1 MIEVTISATMLVEA
15 RDKAAEM
22 GRLRNSIINGA
33 GNIAGFIG
41 EAIAQQVLGGELSNT
56 YDYDLV
62 VPSGKIFD
70 QTSNSFRQTLFTID
84 VKTKQTSVKPL
95 ETYECSIAALNTTQE
110 CDYYAF
116 VRVKNDFTVG
126 WYLGMYDKKQYMED
140 ATFMKKGTVDASNGY
155 TVKSDCY
162 NLKISELKEMI

>member
-1 MIEVTISATMLVEA
+1 MIEVVVTGDMLVEA

-41 EAIAQQVLGGELSNT
+41 EAIAQQVMGGVLANT
-56 YDYDLV
+56 YEYDLILCN
-62 VPSGKIFD
+62 GK
-70 QTSNSFRQTLFTID
+70 TVD

-95 ETYECSIAALNTTQE
+95 ETYECSIAGLNATQE

-116 VRVKNDFTVG
+116 VRVKNDFSVG
-126 WYLGMYDKKQYMED
+126 WFLGVYKKQQYMLD
-140 ATFMKKGTVDASNGY
+140 SVFLKKGTIDPDNGY
-155 TVKSDCY
+155 VVRSDCY
-162 NLKISELKEMI
+162 NLKINQLKGHEYVNE

>member
-1 MIEVTISATMLVEA
+1 MIEVIVTGDMLVEA

-41 EAIAQQVLGGELSNT
+41 EAIAQKVMGGVLANT

-62 VPSGKIFD
+62 LSNGK
-70 QTSNSFRQTLFTID
+70 TVD

-95 ETYECSIAALNTTQE
+95 DTYECSIAKLNTTQE
-110 CDYYAF
+110 CDFYAF
-116 VRVKNDFTVG
+116 VRVKNDFSVG
-126 WYLGMYDKKQYMED
+126 WLLGVYEKQQYMLD
-140 ATFMKKGTVDASNGY
+140 SVFMKKGTIDASNGY

-162 NLKISELKEMI
+162 NLKINQLKGHEHVNQ

>member
-1 MIEVTISATMLVEA
+1 MIEVVVTAEMLVEA

-22 GRLRNSIINGA
+22 GRLRNSITSGA

-41 EAIAQQVLGGELSNT
+41 EAIAQQVLGGSLDNT

-62 VPSGKIFD
+62 MEDGTK
-70 QTSNSFRQTLFTID
+70 ID

-95 ETYECSIAALNTTQE
+95 ETYECSIANLNTTQR
-110 CDYYAF
+110 CDFYAF

-126 WYLGMYDKKQYMED
+126 WYLGVYPKEQYVSD
-140 ATFMKKGTVDASNGY
+140 AVFMKKGTIDPSNGY
-155 TVKSDCY
+155 VVKSDCY
-162 NLKISELKEMI
+162 NLKINQLKERP

>member
-1 MIEVTISATMLVEA
+1 MIEVSVTPKMLVEA

-22 GRLRNSIINGA
+22 GKLRNSITNGA

-41 EAIAQQVLGGELSNT
+41 EAIAQQVLGGKLDNT

-62 VPSGKIFD
+62 LDNGTK
-70 QTSNSFRQTLFTID
+70 ID

-95 ETYECSIAALNTTQE
+95 ETYDCSIANLNTKQQ
-110 CDYYAF
+110 CDYYCF

-126 WYLGMYDKKQYMED
+126 WYLGVYPKEQYMLD
-140 ATFMKKGTVDASNGY
+140 SVFMKKGTVDPSNGY
-155 TVKSDCY
+155 TVKSDCWNIPIHKLY
-162 NLKISELKEMI
+162 SSI

>member
-1 MIEVTISATMLVEA
+1 MIEVAISATMLVES

-22 GRLRNSIINGA
+22 GKLRNSILNGA

-41 EAIAQQVLGGELSNT
+41 EAIAQQVLGGELLNS
-56 YDYDLV
+56 YDYDLIL
-62 VPSGKIFD
+62 PSGI
-70 QTSNSFRQTLFTID
+70 TID

-95 ETYECSIAALNTTQE
+95 ESYECSIAALNTKQD
-110 CDYYAF
+110 CNYYCF

-126 WYLGMYDKKQYMED
+126 WYLGVYEKEQYLQD
-140 ATFMKKGTVDASNGY
+140 STFMKKGTVDASNGY

-162 NLKISELKEMI
+162 NLKISSLKDKL

>member
-1 MIEVTISATMLVEA
+1 MIEIAISADMLVEA

-62 VPSGKIFD
+62 LPSGK
-70 QTSNSFRQTLFTID
+70 TVD

-140 ATFMKKGTVDASNGY
+140 AVFMKKGTVDSSNGY

-162 NLKISELKEMI
+162 NLKISELKETM

>member
-1 MIEVTISATMLVEA
+1 MLVEA

-22 GRLRNSIINGA
+22 GQLRNSIIRGA

-41 EAIAQQVLGGELSNT
+41 EAIAQQVLGGKLCNT

-62 VPSGKIFD
+62 LDNGTK
-70 QTSNSFRQTLFTID
+70 ID
-84 VKTKQTSVKPL
+84 VKTKQTGYVPL
-95 ETYECSIAALNTTQE
+95 PSYDCSIAALNTKQD

-116 VRVKNDFTVG
+116 VRVKNDFSVG
-126 WYLGMYDKKQYMED
+126 WYLGVYNKDQYMKD
-140 ATFMKKGTVDASNGY
+140 AVFMQKGTIDPSNGY

-162 NLKISELKEMI
+162 NIKIDQLKDKP

>member
-1 MIEVTISATMLVEA
+1 MIEVAITPTMLVEA

-22 GRLRNSIINGA
+22 GKLRNSITSGA

-41 EAIAQQVLGGELSNT
+41 EAIAQEVLGGTLMNT

-62 VPSGKIFD
+62 LDSGI
-70 QTSNSFRQTLFTID
+70 TID

-95 ETYECSIAALNTTQE
+95 STYDCSIANLNTKQQ

-126 WYLGMYDKKQYMED
+126 WYLGVYSKELYMQD
-140 ATFMKKGTVDASNGY
+140 AVFMKKGTVDPSNGY
-155 TVKSDCY
+155 VVKSDCW
-162 NLKISELKEMI
+162 NLKISKLLLTLP

>member
-1 MIEVTISATMLVEA
+1 MIEVVITPDMLVEA

-22 GRLRNSIINGA
+22 GKLRNSITSGA

-41 EAIAQQVLGGELSNT
+41 EAIAQQVLGGSLMNT

-62 VPSGKIFD
+62 LDDGTK
-70 QTSNSFRQTLFTID
+70 ID

-95 ETYECSIAALNTTQE
+95 ETYECSIVNLNTTQK
-110 CDYYAF
+110 CDHYVF

-126 WYLGMYDKKQYMED
+126 WYLGSYPKEQYFKD
-140 ATFMKKGTVDASNGY
+140 AVFRKKGDVDPSNGY
-155 TVKSDCY
+155 VVRSDCY
-162 NLKISELKEMI
+162 NLPINKLQHMI

>member
-1 MIEVTISATMLVEA
+1 MIEIAISATMLVEA

-62 VPSGKIFD
+62 LPSGK
-70 QTSNSFRQTLFTID
+70 TVD

-95 ETYECSIAALNTTQE
+95 ESYECSIAALNTTQE

-116 VRVKNDFTVG
+116 IRVKNDFTVG

-155 TVKSDCY
+155 TVKSDCF
-162 NLKISELKEMI
+162 NLKISELKETM

>member
-1 MIEVTISATMLVEA
+1 MIEVAISATMLVEA

-22 GRLRNSIINGA
+22 GRLRNSILNGA

-41 EAIAQQVLGGELSNT
+41 EAIAQQVLGGELLNS
-56 YDYDLV
+56 YDYDLIL
-62 VPSGKIFD
+62 PSG
-70 QTSNSFRQTLFTID
+70 TTID

-95 ETYECSIAALNTTQE
+95 ESYECSIAALNTKQD
-110 CDYYAF
+110 CNYYCF

-126 WYLGMYDKKQYMED
+126 WYLGVYEKEQYLQD
-140 ATFMKKGTVDASNGY
+140 STFMKKGTVDASNGY

-162 NLKISELKEMI
+162 NLKISSLKDKL

>member
-1 MIEVTISATMLVEA
+1 MIEVAISAVMLVEA

-41 EAIAQQVLGGELSNT
+41 EAIAQQVLGGELINT

-62 VPSGKIFD
+62 LPSGK
-70 QTSNSFRQTLFTID
+70 TID

-95 ETYECSIAALNTTQE
+95 ETYECSIAGLNTKQE

-126 WYLGMYDKKQYMED
+126 WYLGVYDKKQYMID
-140 ATFMKKGTVDASNGY
+140 SVFMKKGTVDTSNGY

-162 NLKISELKEMI
+162 NLKISQLKDTL

>member
-1 MIEVTISATMLVEA
+1 MLVEA

-22 GRLRNSIINGA
+22 GKLRNSITSGA

-41 EAIAQQVLGGELSNT
+41 EAIAQQVLGGKLNNT

-62 VPSGKIFD
+62 LEDGTK
-70 QTSNSFRQTLFTID
+70 ID

-95 ETYECSIAALNTTQE
+95 DSYDCSIANLNTKQQ

-126 WYLGMYDKKQYMED
+126 WYLGVYEKQQYMLD
-140 ATFMKKGTVDASNGY
+140 AVFMKRGTIDPSNGY
-155 TVKSDCY
+155 VVKSDCY
-162 NLKISELKEMI
+162 NLKINQLKERP

>member
-1 MIEVTISATMLVEA
+1 MIEVAISATMLVEA

-62 VPSGKIFD
+62 LPSGN
-70 QTSNSFRQTLFTID
+70 TVD

-140 ATFMKKGTVDASNGY
+140 AVFMKKGTVDSSNGY

-162 NLKISELKEMI
+162 NLKISELKETI

>member
-1 MIEVTISATMLVEA
+1 MIEIVISPAMLVEA

-22 GRLRNSIINGA
+22 GQLRNSIIRGA

-41 EAIAQQVLGGELSNT
+41 EAIAQQVLGGKLCNT

-62 VPSGKIFD
+62 LDNGTK
-70 QTSNSFRQTLFTID
+70 ID
-84 VKTKQTSVKPL
+84 VKTKQTGYVPL
-95 ETYECSIAALNTTQE
+95 PSYDCSIAALNTKQD

-116 VRVKNDFTVG
+116 VRVKNDFSVG
-126 WYLGMYDKKQYMED
+126 WYLGVYNKEQYMKD
-140 ATFMKKGTVDASNGY
+140 AVFMQKGSIDPSNGY

-162 NLKISELKEMI
+162 NIKIDQLKDKP

>member
-1 MIEVTISATMLVEA
+1 MLVEA

-22 GRLRNSIINGA
+22 GKLRNSITSGA

-41 EAIAQQVLGGELSNT
+41 EAIAQQVLGGKLDNT

-62 VPSGKIFD
+62 LDNGTK
-70 QTSNSFRQTLFTID
+70 ID

-95 ETYECSIAALNTTQE
+95 DSYDCSIANLNTKQQ

-126 WYLGMYDKKQYMED
+126 WYLGVYEKQQYMLD
-140 ATFMKKGTVDASNGY
+140 AVFMKRGTIDPSNGY
-155 TVKSDCY
+155 VVKSDCY
-162 NLKISELKEMI
+162 NLKINQLKERP

>member
-1 MIEVTISATMLVEA
+1 MIEVAISATMLVEA

-62 VPSGKIFD
+62 LPSGK
-70 QTSNSFRQTLFTID
+70 TVD

-116 VRVKNDFTVG
+116 IRVKNDFTVG
-126 WYLGMYDKKQYMED
+126 WYLGVYDKKQYMQD
-140 ATFMKKGTVDASNGY
+140 AVFMKKGTVDSSNGY

-162 NLKISELKEMI
+162 NLKISELKELV

>member
-1 MIEVTISATMLVEA
+1 MIEIAISADMLVEA

-62 VPSGKIFD
+62 LPSGK
-70 QTSNSFRQTLFTID
+70 TVD

-126 WYLGMYDKKQYMED
+126 WYLGVYDKKQYMQD
-140 ATFMKKGTVDASNGY
+140 AVFMKKGTVDSSNGY

-162 NLKISELKEMI
+162 NLKISELKEMV